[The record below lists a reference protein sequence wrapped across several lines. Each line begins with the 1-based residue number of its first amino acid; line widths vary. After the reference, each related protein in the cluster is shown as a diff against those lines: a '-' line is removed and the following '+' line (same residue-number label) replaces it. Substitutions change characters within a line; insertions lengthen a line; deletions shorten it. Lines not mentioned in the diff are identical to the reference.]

1 MDEYRD
7 NQVKKLMMKRRKKKR
22 IKVIRLFFVLGIIGF
37 VFFILLSDIMKIK
50 TIHVIGV
57 NDAELEQQISEQPSG
72 YMGDYTWIDM
82 LFSKDNIVQ
91 DIEEMKRFENVL
103 VEIDFMGNIQV
114 HVQEV
119 QPLCYAKIQNK
130 NYLINKLGGVYQT
143 KQIPSSLIQCSDFQ
157 STEMLSQL
165 GHSLHNVSDIVL
177 NETSKIHYCG
187 DRYDKDLIEFYM
199 YDHNFIKINISQ
211 IDQRLS
217 EDSFHY
223 AAYKLKKPQNTIY
236 SFEGKYMY
244 IKNMKNKI

>member
-1 MDEYRD
+1 MI
-7 NQVKKLMMKRRKKKR
+7 LLLKRNIKPR
-22 IKVIRLFFVLGIIGF
+22 ILTFNSWLFF
-37 VFFILLSDIMKIK
+37 
-50 TIHVIGV
+50 
-57 NDAELEQQISEQPSG
+57 
-72 YMGDYTWIDM
+72 
-82 LFSKDNIVQ
+82 
-91 DIEEMKRFENVL
+91 L

-130 NYLINKLGGVYQT
+130 NYLINELGGVYQT

-177 NETSKIHYCG
+177 NETSEIHYCG

-223 AAYKLKKPQNTIY
+223 AAYKLKNPQNTIY

-244 IKNMKNKI
+244 IKKYEK